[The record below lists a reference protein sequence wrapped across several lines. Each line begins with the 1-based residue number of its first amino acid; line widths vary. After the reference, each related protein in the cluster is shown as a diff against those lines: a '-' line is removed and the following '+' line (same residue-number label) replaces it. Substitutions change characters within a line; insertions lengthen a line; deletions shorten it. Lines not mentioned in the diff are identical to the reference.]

1 MRRLAIASNR
11 PAVQVWRMTLEAAYS
26 TISAASI
33 AAVVDRQFKIGPAA
47 RCRLFARGFNDTYEL
62 EATDGRRYMA
72 RLCDRRFRG
81 PANVDYETALLAHL
95 DRCGIAVGTPVADR
109 QGRLWSI
116 LDAPEGHREFAV
128 FERLE
133 GRAPFAGFLRTGKA
147 DAQTLADIQ
156 ALGASLGQM
165 HLAGASFDGPPSL
178 YRIDGR
184 HLIENPLAQI
194 LAVVDDPLAQEL
206 TAVGES
212 LRAQLTERAPS
223 LSIGHCHGDNHAGN
237 TLIADSA
244 NGAPIPGWFDFD
256 DAAPGFLAYDLATF
270 LWSGL
275 FHARSDTL
283 SEASRPTWT
292 AFVTGYR
299 SVRPIPAGDF
309 DAIGL
314 LVAIRHV
321 NFMGQYA
328 SRIPEWGVGFVSSDW
343 FRNGLGLVHK
353 WDSLAAPAVD

>member
-1 MRRLAIASNR
+1 
-11 PAVQVWRMTLEAAYS
+11 MTLEAAYS

-33 AAVVDRQFKIGPAA
+33 AAVVDRRFTVGPTA
-47 RCRLFARGFNDTYEL
+47 RCRFFARGFNDTYEL
-62 EATDGRRYMA
+62 EGRDGRRYMA

-81 PANVDYETALLAHL
+81 PANADYETALLAHL
-95 DRCGIAVGTPVADR
+95 DRCGIVVGTPVADR
-109 QGRLWSI
+109 QGRLWSM
-116 LDAPEGHREFAV
+116 LDAPEGPREFAV

-133 GRAPFAGFLRTGKA
+133 GRAPVAGLLRTGKA
-147 DAQTLADIQ
+147 DARTLADMQ

-194 LAVVDDPLAQEL
+194 LAVVDDTLAAEA
-206 TAVGES
+206 TAIGES
-212 LRAQLTERAPS
+212 LAARLAERAPS
-223 LSIGHCHGDNHAGN
+223 LSVGHCHGDNHAGN

-244 NGAPIPGWFDFD
+244 NGDPIPGWFDFD
-256 DAAPGFLAYDLATF
+256 DAAPGFLAYDLATL

-275 FHARSDTL
+275 FHARSDRV
-283 SEASRPTWT
+283 SEAHQPIWP
-292 AFVTGYR
+292 AFVSGYR
-299 SVRPIPAGDF
+299 SVRAIPTADF

-328 SRIPEWGVGFVSSDW
+328 SRIPEWGAGFVSADW
-343 FRNGLGLVHK
+343 FRDGLGLVRK
-353 WDSLAAPAVD
+353 WNGLAAPAVE